1 MEQYTFAIQLYHN
14 IYKTKL
20 HPSYASILTNI
31 GILYKIMAEA
41 SKGIDRMQMLERSEE
56 ALIEALSIRKEI
68 LGYCC

>member
-1 MEQYTFAIQLYHN
+1 MEQYSFAIQLYRN

-31 GILYKIMAEA
+31 GILYKIMAEE

-68 LGYCC
+68 LGYC